1 MKSRMLVLTAAMLAA
16 SAGAAFANPEC
27 KPIAPPKDVAY
38 PGAIKLQ
45 VDATD
50 IGRRIYHVRET
61 VPTAAGQELVLLYPE
76 WLPGT
81 HAPWGRNR
89 LNKLA
94 GLVVSAGGKPLTW
107 TRDDCNVFAFRIR
120 VPQGLNSVDVAFDYL
135 SPDGAQTGPAAHA
148 EVSPE
153 ILVLEWSS
161 VVLYPAGHYASRI
174 EVEPSASLP
183 EGWQFATALDR
194 ADDDKTPAFKRVSL
208 ETLVDSPLFAG
219 KYAAR
224 WDLDPGA
231 PVPVHLD
238 AFADRPELLKPKD
251 EKGTKDFDA
260 HIDEHRNLIQQAYKL
275 FGSKHYDHYDFL
287 VTLSDNIGY
296 AGLEHHRSSEENT
309 SPDYF
314 TDWDK
319 TLVGR
324 DLLPH
329 EYTHSW
335 NGKFRRPKDLWTA
348 NFNEPMG
355 DSLLWVY
362 EGQTQ
367 YWGQVLTTRSGLWS
381 KEQALDVLAGSAA
394 YYQIQA
400 GRKWRNLQ
408 DTTFDELVAPRF
420 LPQSWASWRRGADY
434 YNEGVL
440 LWLDVDTLIR
450 ELSHGQHSLDDFAR
464 AFFGVDDGS
473 MTPKLYVFDDV
484 VRALNAVQPYDW
496 AGFLHTRLDS
506 LGRDPLDGITRGGYR
521 LVWNDKPGKVYESIE
536 KLNEITSLGYSLGIS
551 LNKSGSIRGV
561 LWDSPAYKA
570 GLAPGEQII
579 AVNGMTYSAERVK
592 NAVKDSPGATG
603 PIELIVKDEE
613 HVRTVPIDYH
623 GGARYP
629 HLERVEGAPARLDD
643 ILAAK

>member
-1 MKSRMLVLTAAMLAA
+1 MRGRIAGLAA
-16 SAGAAFANPEC
+16 VILVAASGAALADPEC
-27 KPIAPPKDVAY
+27 QPIAPPKDRAY
-38 PGAIKLQ
+38 PGAITLH

-50 IGRRIYHVRET
+50 IGRRIFHVRET
-61 VPTAAGQELVLLYPE
+61 VPAAGKELVLLYPE

-94 GLVVSAGGKPLTW
+94 GLTVTAGGKPLAW
-107 TRDDCNVFAFRIR
+107 TRDACDVFAFHIP
-120 VPQGLNSVDVAFDYL
+120 VPDSATSVDVDFDYL
-135 SPDGAQTGPAAHA
+135 SPDGGQTGPAAHA

-161 VVLYPAGHYASRI
+161 VVLYPAGNYVSRI
-174 EVEPSASLP
+174 EVDPSARLP
-183 EGWQFATALDR
+183 DGWTFATALDR
-194 ADDDKTPAFKRVSL
+194 SADDKTPAFKRVSL

-231 PVPVHLD
+231 AVPVHLNV
-238 AFADRPELLKPKD
+238 FADRPELLKAKD

-260 HIDEHRNLIQQAYKL
+260 HLDLHRALIQQAYKL
-275 FGSKHYDHYDFL
+275 FGSRHYDHYDFL
-287 VTLSDNIGY
+287 VTLSDNIPY
-296 AGLEHHRSSEENT
+296 AGLEHHRSSEDNT
-309 SPDYF
+309 GPDYF
-314 TDWDK
+314 TEWDK

-348 NFNEPMG
+348 NFNTPMG

-367 YWGQVLTTRSGLWS
+367 YWGQVLAARAGLWS

-394 YYQIQA
+394 YYQLQA
-400 GRKWRNLQ
+400 GRKWRSLQ
-408 DTTFDELVAPRF
+408 DTTADEIVAPRCQ
-420 LPQSWASWRRGADY
+420 PQSWASWRRGEDY

-450 ELSHGQHSLDDFAR
+450 ELSQGQHSLDDFAR

-484 VRALNAVQPYDW
+484 VRALGTVQPYDW
-496 AGFLHTRLDS
+496 ASFLRTRLDS

-521 LVWNDKPGKVYESIE
+521 LVWNDTPGKVGESVE
-536 KLNEITSLGYSLGIS
+536 KLNEITSLVYSLGVS
-551 LNKSGSIRGV
+551 LNKSGTIRGV
-561 LWDSPAYKA
+561 LWDSPAYKV
-570 GLAPGEQII
+570 GLAPGVQII
-579 AVNGMTYSAERVK
+579 AVNGMTYSTERIKDAVK
-592 NAVKDSPGATG
+592 NSSSATG
-603 PIELIVKDEE
+603 PIELIVKDDE

-629 HLERVEGAPARLDD
+629 HLERVDGTPARLDD